1 MENVELLTRQRAQMI
16 KEEVVLSDQ
25 QLCVSFAN
33 KVELKRNFADTNLLN
48 MYEWKKFFEGARYQ
62 FFNYRYMQWLACSLQ
77 GSFVLPNNLARE
89 ANIISVH
96 NSIKSLTLAG
106 EQSASGFVLSTK
118 FGNTFLTEE
127 SNILIKIA
135 QEERSDVE
143 LYHEYFV
150 GVHLNPLR
158 NSIPNF
164 MFMFGIFRCSRPEF
178 PIRGTKK
185 DRKTSNVF
193 CTQKYPG
200 VNYLLIEKIG
210 NGKSLFSLIDE
221 EMSGRRTELIINMII
236 QVVCSLYIAYKE
248 YDFCH
253 YDMHLNNVL
262 IRDIAEGYIYTNL

>member
-48 MYEWKKFFEGARYQ
+48 MYEWKKIFEGARYQ

-118 FGNTFLTEE
+118 FGNRNTNQTEE

-143 LYHEYFV
+143 LY
-150 GVHLNPLR
+150 
-158 NSIPNF
+158 
-164 MFMFGIFRCSRPEF
+164 PEF
-178 PIRGTKK
+178 YVYVW
-185 DRKTSNVF
+185 NF
-193 CTQKYPG
+193 QM
-200 VNYLLIEKIG
+200 
-210 NGKSLFSLIDE
+210 F
-221 EMSGRRTELIINMII
+221 
-236 QVVCSLYIAYKE
+236 
-248 YDFCH
+248 
-253 YDMHLNNVL
+253 
-262 IRDIAEGYIYTNL
+262 